1 MNTVTA
7 AKGPSIW
14 ITAYTGN
21 SGLTHYS
28 YCLSRALG
36 KIGVDVTLVT
46 NRNYELDFL
55 PTTFPVEKIF
65 RPSRYFPVDII
76 RFWRRFRQRR
86 PDIVHYQSFLK
97 FPALELLLLELQKR
111 SGAGLIC
118 TAHDWLPHHRRFY
131 HQALFG
137 RYYRSFDRVIVHSAA
152 GKRFLVDELGV
163 KAERL
168 VEIPHGNYGFLST
181 DGSLTREA
189 ARQRLGLEPER
200 PWFLF
205 FGRIDPHKGL
215 DLALRAL
222 AELKPREA
230 EPPPAGIKAHDVEQ
244 LPAGIQARD
253 EEPPPAGLIIAGNPE
268 AESLDKYTRLIAELG
283 IGNRVKLFP
292 GHIPVEEIQIYFQA
306 ADAVVLPYRE
316 SSTSGIAHVAMGF
329 GKPVV
334 ATAVGGLVDVIEDG
348 VNGLL
353 VPPGDMLALASALE
367 LVASD
372 PVIRNRL
379 GQGWSSSRE
388 RYSWASIAAETL
400 KVYEMVDK

>member
-1 MNTVTA
+1 MNPVA
-7 AKGPSIW
+7 AGEGPRIW
-14 ITAYTGN
+14 ITVYTGN

-28 YCLSRALG
+28 YCLARALRESG
-36 KIGVDVTLVT
+36 AEITLVT

-55 PTTFPVEKIF
+55 PAKFPIEKIF
-65 RPSRYFPVDII
+65 RRSRYFPVDIF
-76 RFWRRFRQRR
+76 RFWRKFRQRR
-86 PDIVHYQSFLK
+86 PDVVHYQSFLK

-131 HQALFG
+131 HRALFG
-137 RYYRSFDRVIVHSAA
+137 RYYRSFDRVIVHSDA
-152 GKRFLVDELGV
+152 GKRFLMDVLGV
-163 KAERL
+163 KAECL
-168 VEIPHGNYGFLST
+168 LEIPHGNYGFLST
-181 DGSLTREA
+181 DGSLTRA
-189 ARQRLGLEPER
+189 SARQRLGLEPER
-200 PWFLF
+200 LWFLF

-222 AELKPREA
+222 AEIKPEEV
-230 EPPPAGIKAHDVEQ
+230 EPPP
-244 LPAGIQARD
+244 P
-253 EEPPPAGLIIAGNPE
+253 GLIIAGNPE
-268 AESLDKYTRLIAELG
+268 AESLEKYNRLITELG

-292 GHIPVEEIQIYFQA
+292 GHIPVEEIQLYFQA

-316 SSTSGIAHVAMGF
+316 SSTSGVAHLAMGF

-353 VPPGDMLALASALE
+353 VPPDDLPALASALE
-367 LVASD
+367 LVAGD
-372 PVIRNRL
+372 PVTRGRL
-379 GQGWSSSRE
+379 GQGWSESRE
-388 RYSWASIAAETL
+388 RYSWAAIAAQTL